1 MATSTTDQETIL
13 VADDDDAS
21 HLILHRAFRK
31 ANSTRLLKTVSDGE
45 QAIRYLDGSGVY
57 ADRAEYPL
65 PTLLLLD
72 LKMPRKGGFEVLK
85 WVREHPGFKRL
96 PVVIFTTSDEPRDI
110 NRSYDLGANSY
121 LVKTPL
127 YPAFTELV
135 QSLDTYWLTHNRR
148 PVEPFWQR

>member
-1 MATSTTDQETIL
+1 MARSSANQETIL

-31 ANSTRLLKTVSDGE
+31 ANSNRLLKVVLDGE
-45 QAIRYLDGSGVY
+45 QAIRYLDGSGIY
-57 ADRAEYPL
+57 ADRVEYPL
-65 PTLLLLD
+65 PVLLLLD
-72 LKMPRKGGFEVLK
+72 LKMPRKSGLEVLK
-85 WVREHPGFKRL
+85 WVRQHPEFKRL
-96 PVVIFTTSDEPRDI
+96 IVVIFTTSDEPMDI

-121 LVKTPL
+121 LVKTPM

-135 QSLDTYWLTHNRR
+135 QSLDTYWLTHNRS